1 MAIPPVLYAAA
12 LSQALPLLAALTR
25 RGRPVPTPARWI
37 LAWCALGLAT
47 DLLSLVVAFEQGEN
61 EWVQYLAVPLGSAFV
76 LWGLAGW
83 QTSELFRL
91 AYRIAILALVVATM
105 VALLVPHSGPLFDD
119 VVAPFHALVLLAAA
133 LHTLLHRTLRSA
145 GTITREPWLWIGL
158 GLSLYF
164 AGSVAIRPFA
174 QALLGSNPEWVR
186 QAWLAR
192 AWTTILAF
200 SLITTGILCPLF
212 RRASGGP
219 S

>member
-1 MAIPPVLYAAA
+1 
-12 LSQALPLLAALTR
+12 
-25 RGRPVPTPARWI
+25 VPAPARWI

-61 EWVQYLAVPLGSAFV
+61 EWLQFLALPLGSALI
-76 LWGLAGW
+76 LWGLSGW
-83 QTSELFRL
+83 QLSDLLRL
-91 AYRIAILALVVATM
+91 AYRLAIPTLAVATM
-105 VALLVPHSGPLFDD
+105 VALLVPHPEPLFDQ

-133 LHTLLHRTLRSA
+133 LHTLVHRALRSA
-145 GTITREPWLWIGL
+145 GTIAREPWLWVGL

-174 QALLGSNPEWVR
+174 QALLGSHPEWVR

-200 SLITTGILCPLF
+200 VLITIGTLCPLF
-212 RRASGGP
+212 RQASGGR

>member
-1 MAIPPVLYAAA
+1 MAIPAVLYAAS

-25 RGRPVPTPARWI
+25 RGRPLPTPARWI
-37 LAWCALGLAT
+37 LAWCARGLAT
-47 DLLSLVVAFEQGEN
+47 DLLSLVVAFAQGEN

-76 LWGLAGW
+76 LWGLSGW
-83 QTSELFRL
+83 QADELFRL
-91 AYRIAILALVVATM
+91 AYRLAIPALALATM
-105 VALLVPHSGPLFDD
+105 VALLVPHPEPLFDQ

-133 LHTLLHRTLRSA
+133 LHTLLHRALRSE
-145 GTITREPWLWIGL
+145 GTIARETWLWIAL

-164 AGSVAIRPFA
+164 AGSVAIHPFA
-174 QALLGSNPEWVR
+174 QALLGSKPEWVR

-200 SLITTGILCPLF
+200 GLITTGILCPLF

>member
-1 MAIPPVLYAAA
+1 MAIPPLLFAAS
-12 LSQALPLLAALTR
+12 LSQAFPLLAAATR

-47 DLLSLVVAFEQGEN
+47 DLISLVVAFEQGEN
-61 EWVQYLAVPLGSAFV
+61 EWLQYLAVPLGSAFV
-76 LWGLAGW
+76 LWGLSGW
-83 QTSELFRL
+83 QANELFRL
-91 AYRIAILALVVATM
+91 AYRLAIPALALATI
-105 VALLVPHSGPLFDD
+105 VALLVSHPEPLFDQ

-145 GTITREPWLWIGL
+145 GTIAREPWLWIGL

-174 QALLGSNPEWVR
+174 QALLGSHPDWVR

-200 SLITTGILCPLF
+200 VLITIGTLCPLF
-212 RRASGGP
+212 RPASGGR